1 MKDDKNLKKSSNID
15 KKYATI
21 IKFLKN
27 KIKGK
32 KTSLNQEEIFKILN
46 SKNIT
51 VDDEESDEFFSILLK
66 EKIIKSEVD
75 EGDLNEVSEMDLLK
89 EVNMIKKTSNKTKKT
104 DLDNEFDDEFDL
116 KEYDIDDN
124 FDLEFDGDM
133 LDENTL
139 HLNDNHY
146 RNKLTE
152 TDDIIKWYMRW
163 IGKYGKLLTHEEEI
177 EIARKIHESS
187 PRNARKARHLL
198 VKRNLRLVVNNAK
211 KYKNK
216 GLSFIDLISEGNGG
230 ILKAVDK
237 FEYEKGF
244 KFSTYATWWIRQA
257 ITRAVADQA
266 RIIRVPVHMVETINK
281 LTKIER
287 ELQQELGYTPSDEL
301 LAEKMGDDFTA
312 AKVQYIRKINIDP
325 ISLDKSI
332 GKEDDSYFSD
342 FIKDENVIS
351 PVDYAA
357 KEQLS
362 NWIKTMLNSN
372 LTYAEKDIIMKRYG
386 IGEDENGNK
395 YRVHSLDELASERQV
410 TKERIRQ
417 IESKIL
423 KKLKHSQGKNKL
435 KDYVKN
441 D

>member
-1 MKDDKNLKKSSNID
+1 MSRTKKKNNNKYDVIIEFLKKKIN
-15 KKYATI
+15 KRK
-21 IKFLKN
+21 KFL
-27 KIKGK
+27 
-32 KTSLNQEEIFKILN
+32 TQEEVFKHLN
-46 SKNIT
+46 SKKI
-51 VDDEESDEFFSILLK
+51 DIDEMAADEFFSILLK
-66 EKIIKSEVD
+66 ENIIKPEAD
-75 EGDLNEVSEMDLLK
+75 EGDLDDVKEEEFLK
-89 EVNMIKKTSNKTKKT
+89 ELKSEKKKTKKNSKKN
-104 DLDNEFDDEFDL
+104 DDDFDDDFDETFEL
-116 KEYDIDDN
+116 KDYGLDD
-124 FDLEFDGDM
+124 DLSLNLEGFAS
-133 LDENTL
+133 DENSLNL
-139 HLNDNHY
+139 HDNNL

-163 IGKYGKLLTHEEEI
+163 IGKYGKLLSHEEEI
-177 EIARKIHESS
+177 EIAKKIHNSS
-187 PRNARKARHLL
+187 ARNARKARHLL

-287 ELQQELGYTPSDEL
+287 ELQQELGYTPSDEV
-301 LAEKMGDDFTA
+301 LAEKMGDDFTPQ
-312 AKVQYIRKINIDP
+312 KVQYIRKINIDP

-362 NWIKTMLNSN
+362 SWIKTILNTN
-372 LTYAEKDIIMKRYG
+372 LTPSEKEIIMKRYG
-386 IGEDENGNK
+386 IGEDENGQK
-395 YRVHSLDELASERQV
+395 YKVHSLDELAAERQV

-423 KKLKHSQGKNKL
+423 KKLKHSQGKQKL